1 MSNATGKSFLLS
13 IFLGG
18 IAWGSTRIYANYC
31 VPEGFTG
38 FLQSL
43 VTMDSSPCQ
52 AVFALISHSNTLYA
66 SMIAAMLF
74 SIFSGFHDII
84 VYVSDP
90 RGQMPRQIIPPLCE
104 CPLPAAQAANPTPS
118 TQATGVRATRI

>member
-18 IAWGSTRIYANYC
+18 MAWGSTRVYANYC

-52 AVFALISHSNTLYA
+52 ALFSLISHSNTLYA
-66 SMIAAMLF
+66 SMITAMLF
-74 SIFSGFHDII
+74 SIFSGFNDII
-84 VYVSDP
+84 LYVNKPTP
-90 RGQMPRQIIPPLCE
+90 RLPAPVQGPCE
-104 CPLPAAQAANPTPS
+104 CPVPPPADGPKEKRN
-118 TQATGVRATRI
+118 

>member
-1 MSNATGKSFLLS
+1 MSSTTGKSFLLS

-18 IAWGSTRIYANYC
+18 IAWGSTRIYATYC
-31 VPEGFTG
+31 VPAGFTG

-74 SIFSGFHDII
+74 SIFSGFNDFI
-84 VYVSDP
+84 VYVNNPTP
-90 RGQMPRQIIPPLCE
+90 RLEAPQVSAPCE
-104 CPLPAAQAANPTPS
+104 CPVPQAK
-118 TQATGVRATRI
+118 RKD